1 MTISLMQHFS
11 WQMLPLLGMQISFN
25 CCQTGQYPPGST
37 PKKKCRLLFKSRPYS
52 LLQGHLYRYGHDG
65 ISRKCAYPHE
75 VSNLVADAH
84 DGAGAGHYPG
94 YIVAQRI
101 LHSGMWWP
109 TLFKDC
115 ITYANACDTC
125 QRCGPKPTTANLT
138 SLFRYLLATTLLK
151 NGGLTLWGRLTLQL
165 SPVIRNTSW

>member
-1 MTISLMQHFS
+1 MLRAGRHHVMADHLSRIDSGEPPVGIDDDLHDATLFMADAAPS
-11 WQMLPLLGMQISFN
+11 WYADILQLLS
-25 CCQTGQYPPGST
+25 TSQYPPGYT
-37 PKKKCRLLFKSRPYS
+37 PKQKCRLLFKSRPYS
-52 LLQGHLYRYGHDG
+52 LLQGHLYHCGHDG

-84 DGAGAGHYPG
+84 DGGGAGHYPG
-94 YIVAQRI
+94 YIAAQRI

-125 QRCGPKPTTANLT
+125 
-138 SLFRYLLATTLLK
+138 
-151 NGGLTLWGRLTLQL
+151 
-165 SPVIRNTSW
+165 